1 MAMRMPPLNPLRVFD
16 VAARSTSFTEAAAE
30 LRVTQ
35 AAVSRQIS
43 ALEAF
48 YGVKLF
54 DRDERSLTLTADG
67 RRLHR
72 HVGSAFDAIGVATAE
87 LLRKRDPN
95 VVSVQ
100 TYPSV
105 IAQKLIP
112 KLGTFLKENAM
123 LEVHFL
129 HAVRPDEFSL
139 EEADIVI
146 RLGTEMPNGARG
158 FRFAQDVIRPAAAT
172 RLVKEEGSD
181 TKHLLAQ
188 RPLIMT
194 KFRHSDWTEWAQAA
208 GIDLSHSRFVHF
220 ESSLL
225 AYQAAHAG
233 SGVCI
238 AQEFLISDDI
248 TSKRL
253 AFVSEQRLERDN
265 FYWCLVSPRRVMNRP
280 LKATLDWLES
290 LRADG

>member
-16 VAARSTSFTEAAAE
+16 VAARSTSFTEAAVE

-72 HVGSAFDAIGVATAE
+72 HVGSAFDAIGMGTAE

-95 VVSVQ
+95 VVTVQ
-100 TYPSV
+100 TYPSL

-112 KLGTFLKENAM
+112 KLGSLLKENAM
-123 LEVHFL
+123 LELHFL
-129 HAVRPDEFSL
+129 HAVRPDEFTL
-139 EEADIVI
+139 EEADIV
-146 RLGTEMPNGARG
+146 PNGARG
-158 FRFAQDVIRPAAAT
+158 FKFAQDVIRPAAAP
-172 RLVKEEGSD
+172 RLVREEGSD
-181 TKHLLAQ
+181 TKRLLAQ

-208 GIDLSHSRFVHF
+208 GIELGHSRFVHF

-238 AQEFLISDDI
+238 AQEFLVLDDI

-253 AFVSEQRLERDN
+253 EFVSELRLERDS
-265 FYWCLVSPRRVMNRP
+265 FYWCLVSPRRAMNRP
-280 LKATLDWLES
+280 LKATFDWLDS
-290 LRADG
+290 LRTDR

>member
-16 VAARSTSFTEAAAE
+16 VAARSTSFTEAAVE

-72 HVGSAFDAIGVATAE
+72 HVGSAFDAIGMGTAE

-95 VVSVQ
+95 VVTVQ
-100 TYPSV
+100 THPSL

-112 KLGTFLKENAM
+112 KLGSLLKENAM
-123 LEVHFL
+123 LELHFL
-129 HAVRPDEFSL
+129 HAVRPDEFTL
-139 EEADIVI
+139 EEADIV
-146 RLGTEMPNGARG
+146 PNGARG
-158 FRFAQDVIRPAAAT
+158 FKFAQDVIRPAAAP
-172 RLVKEEGSD
+172 RLVREEGSD
-181 TKHLLAQ
+181 TKRLLAQ

-208 GIDLSHSRFVHF
+208 GIELGHSRFVHF

-238 AQEFLISDDI
+238 AQEFLVLDDI

-253 AFVSEQRLERDN
+253 EFVSERRLERDS
-265 FYWCLVSPRRVMNRP
+265 FYWCLVSPRRAMNRP
-280 LKATLDWLES
+280 LKATFDWLDS
-290 LRADG
+290 LRTDR